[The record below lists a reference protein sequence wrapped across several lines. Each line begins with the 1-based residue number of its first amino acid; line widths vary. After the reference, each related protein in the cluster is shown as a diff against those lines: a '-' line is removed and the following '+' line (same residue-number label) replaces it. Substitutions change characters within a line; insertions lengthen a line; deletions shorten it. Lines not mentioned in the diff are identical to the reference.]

1 MQQIY
6 EQKKKQIENGR
17 NVWLGLAEQYLHIEK
32 EYCFIF
38 PDVQSKC
45 AEYVFRCLPEF
56 IKQKDVKK
64 YFLIGY
70 DERTFEKADSL
81 PGAEAVKIILSRQ
94 QIEDLIAYYM
104 FEEFTKKIVIVSLD
118 CPNGRNG
125 SWLENVKSITLED
138 IVSLGLL
145 NL

>member
-6 EQKKKQIENGR
+6 EQRKKQIEHGR
-17 NVWLGLAEQYLHIEK
+17 NIWLALEEQYLHIEE

-64 YFLIGY
+64 FFLIGY
-70 DERTFEKADSL
+70 DERAFGKADSL
-81 PGAEAVKIILSRQ
+81 QGAETVKIILSRQ